1 MVKKTICSLWILI
14 VILILTSVFSAACSD
29 NTKQTQT
36 AAGSSVS
43 EKQNPTAAAPSSGG
57 SANVPAVSTEPD
69 SSIETSQ
76 EQPNDPTKPATPTPV
91 QATQE
96 TEPPVVTVTIPEGY
110 TMVKICLL
118 LAEKGV
124 NSFDKLFQYATT
136 ADFSSYTFLPA
147 AAETPNRCFRLE
159 GYLFP
164 DTYDFYVNEKPE
176 SVWKKFLD
184 NFAAKAAPYLAAAA
198 QSGITPDQAVTIAS
212 LIEKEASSAER
223 ANISAVIRNRL
234 AKSMSLDLDTT
245 LTYYQYVIKEYASGD
260 PTRFRDFYYTYNFK
274 GLPAGSICN
283 PGAEAL
289 DAAIHPSG
297 LSALYFFTNKAGV
310 FVYSDTYE
318 DHQAKVAAD
327 Q

>member
-1 MVKKTICSLWILI
+1 MVKKSICLLWIL
-14 VILILTSVFSAACSD
+14 VLILLSVFTAACSD
-29 NTKQTQT
+29 GAAQSQT
-36 AAGSSVS
+36 ATGSSVP
-43 EKQNPTAAAPSSGG
+43 ETQNAASDPTVSGG
-57 SANVPAVSTEPD
+57 SVNTPATAGGPD
-69 SSIETSQ
+69 GSLNASQ
-76 EQPNDPTKPATPTPV
+76 EPQAGPTATAKPTVSQT
-91 QATQE
+91 TQE
-96 TEPPVVTVTIPEGY
+96 TEPPVVTITIPEGY
-110 TMVKICLL
+110 TMAKICLL
-118 LAEKGV
+118 LADKGV
-124 NSFDKLFQYATT
+124 NTFDKLFQYAVT
-136 ADFSSYTFLPA
+136 ADFSQYTFLPA
-147 AAETPNRCFRLE
+147 AEKTPNRCFRLE

-164 DTYDFYVNEKPE
+164 DTYDFYINEKPE

-184 NFAAKAAPYLAAAA
+184 NFAAKAAPYITAAT

-245 LTYYQYVIKEYASGD
+245 LTYYQYVIQEYASGD

-274 GLPAGSICN
+274 GLPAGAICN
-283 PGAEAL
+283 PGTEAL
-289 DAAIHPSG
+289 EAATHPSA